1 VLTTLCVLASLLGC
15 QHLPIEGLTDL
26 QSQIVHQ
33 ARIQGVPPHIA
44 LAVAEQESRFKPTA
58 MSKGNYGVMQIQLGT
73 ARRFG
78 FAGAPKELLDPNTN
92 IKYGIAV
99 LAHCYKKYAF
109 DMMSLGCYNGA
120 ITFNS
125 TYIREVLV
133 KSKKYQLILK

>member
-78 FAGAPKELLDPNTN
+78 FAGGPKELLDPNTN